1 MPKMDSKDIEI
12 LRLLRNDARMP
23 MGTIGDQLGLSKA
36 TISRRLAKLEID
48 EIVSGYSVR
57 LNSSRLGVMRSLVAI
72 EVSGASVNSV
82 IEELSKY
89 AEIRSIYKSF
99 GDHNLI
105 CEFYT
110 GSVDALYDLIQDRV
124 LKISSIHNVEVD
136 ILVDYIEV
144 NPNADLDIYVREG
157 DQ

>member
-1 MPKMDSKDIEI
+1 MPDMDSIDIQI
-12 LRLLRNDARMP
+12 LRLLRNDARVP

-36 TISRRLAKLEID
+36 TISRRLAKLEQEGVI
-48 EIVSGYSVR
+48 SGYSVQ
-57 LNSSRLGVMRSLVAI
+57 LNSSRLEVMRAFIAI
-72 EVSGASVNSV
+72 EVSGASVSEV
-82 IEELSKY
+82 IEELKTF
-89 AEIRSIYKSF
+89 EGIRSIYKSF

-110 GSVDALYDLIQDRV
+110 SSVDSLYDLIQDRI
-124 LKISSIHNVEVD
+124 LKIPSIHNVEVD

-157 DQ
+157 DR

>member
-1 MPKMDSKDIEI
+1 MPEMDSKDVQI
-12 LRLLRNDARMP
+12 LRLLRNDARIP
-23 MGTIGDQLGLSKA
+23 MGTIGDELGLSKA
-36 TISRRLAKLEID
+36 TISRRLAKLELD
-48 EIVSGYSVR
+48 KVVSGYSVR
-57 LNSSRLGVMRSLVAI
+57 LNSTRLGVMRALIAI

-82 IEELSKY
+82 IEELRNYK
-89 AEIRSIYKSF
+89 EVRSIYKSF

-105 CEFYT
+105 CELYT
-110 GSVDALYDLIQDRV
+110 GSVDALYDLIQDRI